1 MEWTEVES
9 GIMINKIPNNTP
21 YKIRWVHGLWPSN
34 ALNLLLRIMHFINQ
48 RFLYP
53 TAVPPVSPPPQRSFP
68 RSGNA
73 FYEIKS
79 RGAMRKGGKIDNP
92 TCNYYLDLS
101 FGGEQSQSAPATR
114 DFLLSLLQSHMS
126 FFWRYNYRL

>member
-53 TAVPPVSPPPQRSFP
+53 TAVPPVSPPLPN
-68 RSGNA
+68 GV
-73 FYEIKS
+73 S
-79 RGAMRKGGKIDNP
+79 RGAETHFMK
-92 TCNYYLDLS
+92 
-101 FGGEQSQSAPATR
+101 
-114 DFLLSLLQSHMS
+114 
-126 FFWRYNYRL
+126 

>member
-34 ALNLLLRIMHFINQ
+34 ALNLLLRIMHFIHQ

-53 TAVPPVSPPPQRSFP
+53 TAVPPVSPQRSFP

-92 TCNYYLDLS
+92 TCNYYLDI
-101 FGGEQSQSAPATR
+101 GGSSP
-114 DFLLSLLQSHMS
+114 SLRQRRGTFYYHYYKVIWV
-126 FFWRYNYRL
+126 FFDVTTIDYNTYN